1 MKSLLGRINTSPANC
16 LQLPLPYKEAIV
28 AHDNED
34 PLAGGDRHYEEGKRA
49 YRKCV
54 ARFDNPYDDGSYAA
68 KQWSLGYDS
77 EAAEEY
83 GRTP

>member
-1 MKSLLGRINTSPANC
+1 M
-16 LQLPLPYKEAIV
+16 